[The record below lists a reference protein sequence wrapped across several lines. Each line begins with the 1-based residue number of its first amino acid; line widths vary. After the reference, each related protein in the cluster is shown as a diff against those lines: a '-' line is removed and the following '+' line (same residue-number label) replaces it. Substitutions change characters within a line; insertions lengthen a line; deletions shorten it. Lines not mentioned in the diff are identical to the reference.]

1 MRRFASI
8 VFAIVMVTCS
18 QLHAQV
24 LIEWVE
30 NKTSIRADE
39 IALGYAVPIP
49 VDTPLPFDGFRTYA
63 GLHARHQDLANTTP
77 WVHPEIIGETRH
89 GRTIW
94 AYRLGDNDLLTAEG
108 LPEAATL
115 TNGGIHAREWQTPE
129 VVTGVLELMALHES
143 DNHFYDYLRDNVN
156 MIVIPSL
163 NIDGFM
169 QTQRYPDLS
178 YMQSDP
184 NNPDYSPRDGRMRRK
199 NMLGADEDLS
209 TIADHLSGVDLNR
222 NNNPYWAT
230 RPANSSSDW
239 RSIVHHGAAPASEPE
254 IQALDVAAQ
263 LGPIERLRIYTDVH
277 SFSMVHFWIR
287 NSNFRLSQQTEKVL
301 ATFTNHHITFPAGK
315 HYAFADQ
322 GSVSENSGIGTTDE
336 YFTKTYQVP
345 SWTLEVEPS
354 NGQDFHA
361 PLPGSGADYG
371 GVSENGHD
379 GFILPESEIRR
390 VREQL
395 AQSFAAVYYR
405 QAGPP
410 IVKSIRM
417 LDKESGSVV
426 FEAEWDIV
434 DNQTR
439 ELYSRQLQ
447 PLEIERS
454 YDLWLSF
461 NKPMRWRED
470 GLVVPFPG
478 QPVNGLNVDTSF
490 MVNDSTLSMVIE
502 ESVWLDQ
509 PGDAPGGYLKYQD
522 DSLRITFSLPDDTQ
536 NRSLILDQTEAK
548 LKLRA
553 SDMTGMR
560 TDANPATVADWK
572 LGAWSKYENDSGT
585 ESDSGGFD
593 TSIAFQVTNQETTA
607 PFEIQP
613 GITASWYDPARNG
626 EGYVVQI
633 LKNGA
638 ALMYWF
644 TYDSEGAQDWYIA
657 KGDIRGN
664 RIVFPTLLRVSG
676 GEFGPGFD
684 PDKITSEAVG
694 SASFVWSSCDEAEVS
709 YQIGTQHEHI
719 KLTRLTN
726 VLGLECGP
734 NPQITD
740 PPIAEETYLSGSWY
754 DPSHNGEGYIVEVLA
769 NNRALVL
776 WFSFDSEGNR
786 RWFISTGELSDGKL
800 VFDDVLTTHGGVFG
814 PQFDP
819 DTVES
824 SPWGTLQLDLDC
836 EKGTASYDSLV
847 DGFGSG
853 TLNVVRLTSID
864 QLACPN

>member
-1 MRRFASI
+1 MTRLASLLLI
-8 VFAIVMVTCS
+8 IIMIAS
-18 QLHAQV
+18 SGLHAQV
-24 LIEWVE
+24 LTEWVE
-30 NKTSIRADE
+30 NRSSVGADE
-39 IALGYAVPIP
+39 IALGYQVPIP
-49 VDTPLPFDGFRTYA
+49 VNTPLPFDGFRTYA
-63 GLHARHQDLANTTP
+63 GLHARHQDLALTTP
-77 WVHPEIIGETRH
+77 WVHPENIGETRY

-129 VVTGVLELMALHES
+129 VVTGILELMALHES
-143 DNHFYDYLRDNVN
+143 DKHFYDYLRDNVN

-163 NIDGFM
+163 NIDGLM
-169 QTQRYPDLS
+169 QTQRYPSLN

-184 NNPDYSPRDGRMRRK
+184 NDPNFSPRDGRMRRK
-199 NMLGADEDLS
+199 NMLSADEDLF
-209 TIADHLSGVDLNR
+209 TIPDHLNGVDLNR

-230 RPANSSSDW
+230 RPDRASPDL
-239 RSIVHHGAAPASEPE
+239 RSIVHYGAGPASEPE

-287 NSNFRLSQQTEKVL
+287 NFNSRLALQTERVL
-301 ATFTNHHITFPAGK
+301 GTFSDHHKAFPAGK
-315 HYAFADQ
+315 NYVFSNRGNTPQ
-322 GSVSENSGIGTTDE
+322 NNGIGTTDE

-354 NGQDFHA
+354 NGQAFHA

-379 GFILPESEIRR
+379 GFILPESEISR

-395 AQSFAAVYYR
+395 AQSFAAVFYR

-410 IVKSIRM
+410 IIKNIRI
-417 LDKESGSVV
+417 LDKQSGSVV

-434 DNQTR
+434 DSLAR
-439 ELYSRQLQ
+439 ELYSRQLL

-461 NKPMRWRED
+461 NKPMRWREN
-470 GLVVPFPG
+470 GMVATFPG
-478 QPVNGLNVDTSF
+478 QSENGLNVDTDLI
-490 MVNDSTLSMVIE
+490 VNGSALTMAIE

-509 PGDAPGGYLKYQD
+509 PGDAPGGYSKYQD

-536 NRSLILDQTEAK
+536 NRSLIVEQTEVN
-548 LKLRA
+548 LKLRT

-560 TDANPATVADWK
+560 TDANPATVADWN
-572 LGAWSKYENDSGT
+572 LGAWSKYENDTGA
-585 ESDSGGFD
+585 ESDVGGFD
-593 TSIAFQVTNQETTA
+593 TSISFQVTSQESSQ

-626 EGYVVQI
+626 EGYVIQI
-633 LKNGA
+633 LNDNA

-664 RIVFPTLLRVSG
+664 RLVFPELLRVSG

-694 SASFVWSSCDEAEVS
+694 SASFVWSDCDEAEVS

-719 KLTRLTN
+719 KLSRLTY
-726 VLGLECGP
+726 VQGVECGSHT
-734 NPQITD
+734 NL
-740 PPIAEETYLSGSWY
+740 PPVAEEIYLSGSWY
-754 DPSHNGEGYIVEVLA
+754 DPSHNGEGYIVEMLGDNRVL
-769 NNRALVL
+769 VF
-776 WFSFDSEGNR
+776 WFSFDPDGNR
-786 RWFISTGELSDGKL
+786 RWFFNTGEIRNGKL
-800 VFDDVLTTHGGVFG
+800 AFNDLLTTYGGVFG

-819 DTVES
+819 DTVETQT
-824 SPWGTLQLDLDC
+824 WGTLELDLDC
-836 EKGTASYDSLV
+836 EQGIASYSSSE
-847 DGFGSG
+847 DGFGTG
-853 TLNVVRLTSID
+853 TLNLVRLTFID
-864 QLACPN
+864 QLACSN